1 MLSDGRESLLSAWWI
16 ATFPGLALMR
26 TALSFNRLGAWV
38 RDLSD
43 SHLRRM
49 E

>member
-26 TALSFNRLGAWV
+26 TALSFNLEIP
-38 RDLSD
+38 LSL
-43 SHLRRM
+43 LRGYLVKGRV
-49 E
+49 